1 MPFGFYSSGT
11 IILPPLPAWTGP
23 RTTVSLAE
31 TFAVIARH
39 SPQCRMTGQKD
50 SLFVP
55 VAVADLRAII
65 AWSLRLQEKIGGFK
79 PEARDC
85 DDFADAF
92 DLAVSWMVRRAVIEA
107 APIVGCISVTAAHAW
122 ANIPAGGGHAL
133 NIVGTDQGLWVVEP
147 QNGQACPLE
156 FYPNRASIFAADGF

>member
-1 MPFGFYSSGT
+1 MPFGFYSRDT
-11 IILPPLPAWTGP
+11 IILPPLPVWTGP
-23 RTTVSLAE
+23 RVTVSLAE

-39 SPQCRMTGQKD
+39 SPQCRITGPKD

-55 VAVADLRAII
+55 VSVADLKSII
-65 AWSLRLQEKIGGFK
+65 AWSLKLQAQIGGFK

-133 NIVGTDQGLWVVEP
+133 NLVGTDQGPWVVEP

-156 FYPNRASIFAADGF
+156 IYPNRASIFAADGF

>member
-11 IILPPLPAWTGP
+11 IILPPLPVWTGP
-23 RTTVSLAE
+23 RVPVSLGGSL
-31 TFAVIARH
+31 VSLLRH
-39 SPQCRMTGQKD
+39 SPACKITGPKD

-65 AWSLRLQEKIGGFK
+65 AWSLRLQEQIGGFK

-92 DLAVSWMVRRAVIEA
+92 DLAVSWMVRRALIEA
-107 APIVGCISVTAAHAW
+107 APIVGCISVISLHSW
-122 ANIPAGGGHAL
+122 ANIPAGGSHAL
-133 NIVGTDQGLWVVEP
+133 NLVGTDQGPWVVEP
-147 QNGQACPLE
+147 QNGLACPLE
-156 FYPNRASIFAADGF
+156 TYPNRAHIFAADGF